1 LAGGHFA
8 GSRQDIGVGVAGRG
22 LENAVLDVDV
32 AGVGLKEFPT
42 LGGGFA
48 GESPGVVGVPDDGM
62 GAAEKFEKLKEGR
75 CSGKGVVGFDEDFDL
90 PVIFLFLF
98 LPPVED
104 FDRLAVVFVCEG
116 GAPGAASED
125 AKVRSA
131 DLLGELGK
139 GEEGGATGFVVTD
152 EFEGGAEDASGMAG
166 EGGADSWE
174 AAGLFGEIGG
184 EIDPV
189 FKRAEF

>member
-1 LAGGHFA
+1 MG
-8 GSRQDIGVGVAGRG
+8 D
-22 LENAVLDVDV
+22 AVFDVDV

-42 LGGGFA
+42 FGGGFA
-48 GESPGVVGVPDDGM
+48 SESPGMVGVPDDGM

-75 CSGKGVVGFDEDFDL
+75 CGGKGVVGFDEDFDL
-90 PVIFLFLF
+90 PAVFLFLF

-104 FDRLAVVFVCEG
+104 FDGLAVVFVCEG

-131 DLLGELGK
+131 DLFGKLGK
-139 GEEGGATGFVVTD
+139 GEKGGTAGFGIAD
-152 EFEGGAEDASGMAG
+152 QFEGGAEDAGGMAG
-166 EGGADSWE
+166 KGGADGGE
-174 AAGLFGEIGG
+174 ATRLLGEVGG

-189 FKRAEF
+189 FERAEF